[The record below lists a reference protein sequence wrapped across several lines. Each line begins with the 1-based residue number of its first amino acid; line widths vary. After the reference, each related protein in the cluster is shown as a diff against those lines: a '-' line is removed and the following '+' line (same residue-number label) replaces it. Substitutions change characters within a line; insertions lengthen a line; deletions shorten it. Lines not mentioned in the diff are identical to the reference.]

1 MNNEK
6 INSLGKILVKYR
18 KLSNFT
24 QQDIADKLCLKLD
37 LIRNI
42 EKNIFPN
49 NIPWVFYNGYI
60 YSYAR
65 LVNLSK
71 SKVFFF
77 LKQYSSKDKY
87 CSTQIV
93 KKKFFFNKNKFFFLL
108 TVFILLNSFLF
119 LLVYYSFLKFFF

>member
-49 NIPWVFYNGYI
+49 NIP
-60 YSYAR
+60 
-65 LVNLSK
+65 
-71 SKVFFF
+71 
-77 LKQYSSKDKY
+77 
-87 CSTQIV
+87 
-93 KKKFFFNKNKFFFLL
+93 
-108 TVFILLNSFLF
+108 
-119 LLVYYSFLKFFF
+119 